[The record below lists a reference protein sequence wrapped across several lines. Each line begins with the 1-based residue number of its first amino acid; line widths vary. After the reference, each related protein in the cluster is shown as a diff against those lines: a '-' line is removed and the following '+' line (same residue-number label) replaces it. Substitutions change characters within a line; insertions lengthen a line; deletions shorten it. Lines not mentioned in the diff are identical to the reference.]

1 MGLALVFIF
10 LGANTEEAYAGLC
23 DSNPVTYKFT
33 FQGNFNEKSSPV
45 SLPDPHVRFTQVI
58 WGTHSSQEKF
68 WSPGAMAS
76 PAIESVAEEGA
87 TRQLTDEFIAASIRD
102 NMGGLG
108 VFPSGRYPGGQ
119 ETLSVKITLCEEA
132 PLVTAVSMV
141 DLSPDWFVGISSYSL
156 RDSQG
161 NWIPSRIVDLYP
173 YDAGTEDGT
182 EYSLNN
188 DPSNP
193 YQPITSIKGQGKFSG
208 ASAPIARMKFELIRP
223 VNLSVSGHSRGE
235 VGPQQG
241 SISWSEGGT
250 LTITATLANT
260 SGSALSI
267 PIQIGSSE
275 TTAQAGDYTVA
286 SSISIASNAKSGT
299 TTFRITED
307 SNDEPTEKV
316 RVKPGSPLP
325 SGMTAGNPVL
335 ITIRD
340 NDATVVS
347 LARSDTG
354 AIAEN
359 GAGAKKNA
367 EFTVTLGREL
377 VAGERI
383 DVPLVMSGTGITAD
397 DLERLSAKSGGN
409 LNKGV
414 TLTGTATLTPTVIFQ
429 GAGARTATLILTPK
443 EDNQIESNETLT
455 VALGPDGNGTNG
467 FDRSEMRTNVGGGA
481 NPHSSS
487 KSFDVVIESEG
498 TTTVST
504 TVPVVSI
511 SGSSAI
517 TEGGTAT
524 FSLNATPKPTSSIT
538 VKVSVQSG
546 SFAQSGQQS
555 VTIGTAGTGSF
566 TVTTVN
572 DSTDEPDGSI
582 TATLTSGTGYS
593 VGSPSSAS
601 VAVNDND
608 GPPVPVVSISGS
620 SAITEGDTATFSLN
634 ATPKPASSITV
645 KINVQSGSFAQ
656 SGQQSVTIGTAGTG
670 SLTVRTVNDSTDEP
684 NGSITATLVS
694 GTGYS
699 VGSPSSASVTVN
711 DNDNP
716 QVPVVSISGSSAI
729 TEGDTATFSLSAN
742 PKPASSITVRVNV
755 QSGSFAQSGQRNVVI
770 GTGGTGSFTVTTV
783 NDSTDEPDG
792 SVTAT
797 LVSGTGYEIGS
808 RNSASVTVRDNDIP
822 TVSISGGSAITE
834 GGTATFSLSATPR
847 PTSSITVRVNVQSGS
862 FAQSGQRNVVI
873 GTGGTGSFTVRTIN
887 DSTDEPNGFITANI
901 LSSGQTYSVSSSY
914 SASVRVN
921 DNDDPQVPVVSISGG
936 SAITEGGTATFSLNA
951 TPKPTSSI
959 TVRVNVQSG
968 SFAQSGQRNVVIGT
982 GGTGSFTVTTIN
994 DSTDEPN
1001 GSVTATLVSGTGYEI
1016 GSQNSAS
1023 VTVRDN
1029 DIPTVS
1035 ISGSSAITEGGTAT
1049 FSLNATPRPAS
1060 SITVRVNVQ
1069 SGSFAQSGQRNVV
1082 IGTGGTGSLTV
1093 TTVNDSTDEPNGSIT
1108 ATLTSG
1114 TGYSVGSPSSASVT
1128 VNDNDGS
1135 QVPVVNISGSSAI
1148 TEGGTATFSLS
1159 ATPRPASSIT
1169 VRVSV
1174 QSGSFA
1180 QSGQRN
1186 VVIGTGGTG
1195 SFTVTTINDS
1205 TDEPNGSV
1213 TATLT
1218 SGTGYNIG
1226 SRDSAAV
1233 TVTDDDDSQVPMVS
1247 ISGSS
1252 AVMEGDTATFSL
1264 STTPKPASSIT
1275 VRVSVQ
1281 SGSFAE
1287 SGQQSVVIGT
1297 GGTGSFAVPTEDDS
1311 MDEPDDSITA
1321 TLVSGTG
1328 YRTGPSNSASVTV
1341 MDNDDNDD
1349 SPLLNDELSLEDRR
1363 ILVAIYNVAGG
1374 GRWTRQNNWVTEAPF
1389 TVWYGVIADME
1400 GRVTGLRLEDNN
1412 LEGGIHGDIEGL
1424 DKLKVLYMNNNK
1436 LKGPVPVAQLGALES
1451 LEELALWGNKG
1462 LTGTIPDELGK
1473 RVDRAALRAIKEVN
1487 GGSLLAGWFTQD
1499 DRLFD
1504 YSGWSWVEINGNDRV
1519 SGLDLSGV
1527 GLRGEITEAIWELS
1541 ALEELDL
1548 SDNPGLRGNV
1558 PLAVMSS
1565 GIEFLDISGTGVC
1578 VTRDEVLEQWLE
1590 SIVFTDNDNCLEDKT
1605 ATLSTSEPDRESES
1619 PQANE
1624 PPRISESAQGS
1635 EGGGGCSVASGSG
1648 FKRSVSGFA
1657 PPVFVLLIIFLA
1669 WRSRNNNGRCPLK

>member
-10 LGANTEEAYAGLC
+10 LGANTEEVYAALC
-23 DSNPVTYKFT
+23 DTNPVTYKFT

-76 PAIESVAEEGA
+76 PAVESVAEEGA
-87 TRQLTDEFIAASIRD
+87 TRQLSDEFIAASIRD
-102 NMGGLG
+102 NMGQFG
-108 VFPSGRYPGGQ
+108 VFPSGRYPGGE
-119 ETLSVKITLCEEA
+119 ETLSVNITLCEEA
-132 PLVTAVSMV
+132 PLVTALSMV

-161 NWIPSRIVDLYP
+161 NWIPSRTVDLYP

-188 DPSNP
+188 PPSNP

-208 ASAPIARMKFELIRP
+208 ASAPIARMKFELIKP
-223 VNLSVSGHSRGE
+223 VSLSVHGHIRGE
-235 VGPQQG
+235 AGPPLG
-241 SISWSEGGT
+241 RISWNEKGT
-250 LTITATLANT
+250 LTITATLAVSNT
-260 SGSALSI
+260 SDSTLSI
-267 PIQIGSSE
+267 PIQVGSSE

-307 SNDEPTEKV
+307 SNDEPNEKV
-316 RVKPGSPLP
+316 LVKLGSPLP

-335 ITIRD
+335 ITILD
-340 NDATVVS
+340 NDATLVS

-354 AIAEN
+354 AIAEG
-359 GAGAKKNA
+359 GAGEKENA

-383 DVPLVMSGTGITAD
+383 DVPLVLSGTGITAD

-443 EDNQIESNETLT
+443 EDNHIESNETLT
-455 VALGPDGNGTNG
+455 VALGPDGKGTNG
-467 FDRSEMRTNVGGGA
+467 FDRSGMGTKVGGGA

-498 TTTVST
+498 TTTVPT

-517 TEGGTAT
+517 TEGDTAT
-524 FSLNATPKPTSSIT
+524 FSLSATPKPTSSIT
-538 VKVSVQSG
+538 VKVNVQSG

-555 VTIGTAGTGSF
+555 VTIGTGGTGSL
-566 TVTTVN
+566 TIRTVN

-620 SAITEGDTATFSLN
+620 SAITEGDTVTFSLN
-634 ATPKPASSITV
+634 ATPKPTSSITV

-656 SGQQSVTIGTAGTG
+656 SGQQSVTIGTGGTG

-684 NGSITATLVS
+684 NGSITAMLVS

-699 VGSPSSASVTVN
+699 VGSRNSASVTVN

-716 QVPVVSISGSSAI
+716 PVPVVSISGGSAI
-729 TEGDTATFSLSAN
+729 TEGGTATFSLSAT
-742 PKPASSITVRVNV
+742 PKPASSITVRVSV

-770 GTGGTGSFTVTTV
+770 GTGGTGSFTVTTI

-792 SVTAT
+792 SITAT

-822 TVSISGGSAITE
+822 TVSISGSSAITE

-847 PTSSITVRVNVQSGS
+847 PTSSITVRVSVQSGS

-921 DNDDPQVPVVSISGG
+921 DNDDPQVPVVSISGS

-951 TPKPTSSI
+951 NPKPTSSI

-1016 GSQNSAS
+1016 GSRNSAS

-1049 FSLNATPRPAS
+1049 FSLNATPKPAS

-1082 IGTGGTGSLTV
+1082 IGTVGTGSLTV
-1093 TTVNDSTDEPNGSIT
+1093 TTVNDSTDEPNGSIA

-1135 QVPVVNISGSSAI
+1135 PVPVVNISGSSAI
-1148 TEGGTATFSLS
+1148 TEGGTATFSLN
-1159 ATPRPASSIT
+1159 ATPKPASSIT

-1180 QSGQRN
+1180 QSGQQS

-1195 SFTVTTINDS
+1195 SFTVPTEDDS
-1205 TDEPNGSV
+1205 TDEPDDSI
-1213 TATLT
+1213 TATLV

-1233 TVTDDDDSQVPMVS
+1233 TVTDDDDPQVPMVN

-1275 VRVSVQ
+1275 VRVNVQ
-1281 SGSFAE
+1281 SGSFAQ

-1311 MDEPDDSITA
+1311 TDEPDDSITA
-1321 TLVSGTG
+1321 TLVSGTE
-1328 YRTGPSNSASVTV
+1328 YSTGPSNSASVTV
-1341 MDNDDNDD
+1341 MDNDD
-1349 SPLLNDELSLEDRR
+1349 SPLLNDELSPEDRR

-1389 TVWYGVIADME
+1389 TVWYGVVADLE

-1412 LEGGIHGDIEGL
+1412 LEGGIHGDIAGL

-1487 GGSLLAGWFTQD
+1487 GGSLLADWFTQD

-1504 YSGWSWVEINGNDRV
+1504 YSGWSWVEVNGNDRI

-1527 GLRGEITEAIWELS
+1527 GLRGEITEAMWELS

-1578 VTRDEVLEQWLE
+1578 VTRDEVFEQWLE

-1605 ATLSTSEPDRESES
+1605 ATLSTSEPDWESES

-1624 PPRISESAQGS
+1624 PPQISESAQGS